1 MDDKP
6 KAQAFESY
14 LAAHPGAIDLWLG
27 GHTHTH
33 PDDVLNGRSHVER
46 KWGVNFVNCA
56 QLSKFH
62 SYVTCPPMSRH
73 FTFTEGSRLVRVR
86 CYLHDDTH
94 AAQGWYP
101 NASAFSNCRNHF
113 IEAKYPRRPYALREL
128 VRRPVAGKHVAGNV
142 PGFAGSA
149 SYGAREIN
157 G

>member
-1 MDDKP
+1 MRSAHTS
-6 KAQAFESY
+6 KACSGGQPTRNASSSGSGLRLQSISTQVELNDSRILLEQAVTNRALSARNLQVARVK
-14 LAAHPGAIDLWLG
+14 LALRDAKLD
-27 GHTHTH
+27 

-94 AAQGWYP
+94 AAEGWYP
-101 NASAFSNCRNHF
+101 PAERVLEFSKPF
-113 IEAKYPRRPYALREL
+113 YW
-128 VRRPVAGKHVAGNV
+128 
-142 PGFAGSA
+142 S
-149 SYGAREIN
+149 
-157 G
+157 